1 VLVGKQKNEGKEM
14 NWTIV
19 AGRRSVEPSTKGTF
33 RWYFRKRKEAGYFD
47 LVVCIPKHLCEDA
60 NFQKGMKVAVVSQS
74 QDHEILYAMIEHP
87 QGLRLAFGGGRSSD
101 TYLRWSKTYNTQSKK
116 WDMQSQELRG
126 FVQGAAIKY
135 STDYWP
141 TEGWPLVTPDN
152 AIIFSSEKS
161 KLITTVVT
169 RKLHHV

>member
-1 VLVGKQKNEGKEM
+1 M

-19 AGRRSVEPSTKGTF
+19 AGRRSIEPSTKGRF

-47 LVVCIPKHLCEDA
+47 LVVCIPKHLCEKVGL
-60 NFQKGMKVAVVSQS
+60 QKGMKVAAVSQV
-74 QDHEILYAMIEHP
+74 QDHEILYAMLEHP

-101 TYLRWSKTYNTQSKK
+101 TYLRWSKTYNSQSKN
-116 WDMQSQELRG
+116 WDTQSQELQG
-126 FVQGAAIKY
+126 FMQGAAIKY

-152 AIIFSSEKS
+152 AIIFSSETN
-161 KLITTVVT
+161 KLMMPTPA